1 LVNQA
6 LFSSESTEWE
16 TPDDLFEAL
25 NEEFHFTL
33 DVCAS
38 SKNAKGPRY
47 FAEKDDGQCSAVDG
61 LVQDW
66 SNDVCF
72 MNPPYGKTIGLWV
85 EKAYRE
91 SLKGAVVVCLLPSR
105 TDTRWIHDYVFGK
118 AEVRFIRGRLKFGGA
133 TNSAPFPSMICVFRE
148 VQKRNRPEGKI
159 LQIRGNFY
167 DESSEEDFESDS
179 EFSASLQGVV

>member
-1 LVNQA
+1 MVSKV

-38 SKNAKGPRY
+38 SKNWKVPRY
-47 FAEKDDGQCSAVDG
+47 FAKEEDGQCVAVDG
-61 LVQDW
+61 LIQDW
-66 SNDVCF
+66 SKDICWL
-72 MNPPYGKTIGLWV
+72 NPPYGKQIGLWV

-105 TDTRWIHDYVFGK
+105 TDTRWMHDFVLGK

-133 TNSAPFPSMICVFRE
+133 TNSAPFPSMICVFRG
-148 VQKRNRPEGKI
+148 VQNRKRPEGKI
-159 LQIRGNFY
+159 LQIHGNFY

-179 EFSASLQGVV
+179 EFSASLQS